1 MEDEMNFNRMNNE
14 NNNEMNNEYENNVVE
29 GSEELEESDE
39 EEEVLI
45 SSSYIKEK
53 IEEVVDKYIKINP
66 SLEET
71 LKLLKQDLIRE
82 IEIIEEHYD
91 EFEDEDFDEEDE
103 E

>member
-1 MEDEMNFNRMNNE
+1 MEDEMNFNRMNDGMNNE
-14 NNNEMNNEYENNVVE
+14 NNDEYENNFVE
-29 GSEELEESDE
+29 SSEEYEEE

-82 IEIIEEHYD
+82 IEIVEEHYD